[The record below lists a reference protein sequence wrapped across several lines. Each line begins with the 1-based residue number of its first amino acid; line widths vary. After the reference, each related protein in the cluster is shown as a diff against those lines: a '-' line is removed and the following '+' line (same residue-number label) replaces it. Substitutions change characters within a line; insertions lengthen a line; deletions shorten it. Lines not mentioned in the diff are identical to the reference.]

1 MAHEAGERTLRHQ
14 LGRLL
19 MLAGA
24 NPKSWLLGVVLGSIA
39 LALLDTLGV
48 AAMAPLMQ
56 LITTG
61 SADSA
66 VLGSVADFFGTS
78 SPQALIPVVAG
89 IVAGLFILKSVCALL
104 FRWWILGRTTRIS
117 ALASSQLMRMYILAP
132 YADHRSRRTSEI
144 YRTVSDSTAQST
156 SVLLAVTALFTDGLV
171 LVALAVVIAVVSP
184 TVMLVTVV
192 IFGVLVF
199 GVQRALRNR
208 QSYIGEEVSASALQ
222 SWQYL
227 LPALDGF
234 REARLTSSAS
244 AFAAGYRAAKLRTAH
259 ASRQLAILSDAP
271 RYLLE
276 VGFVLAIIGISAVLS
291 ATTSP
296 ATTLT
301 VLGVF
306 GAASIRALPTMN
318 RLAASLATIRT
329 GRVGLDIVTTI
340 ADELREGGMHDE
352 TPRADRPYA
361 GDISLRSV
369 EFRYPDSERPVLDG
383 ISLDIAENH
392 TTAFVGSSG
401 AGKSTLLDLVLGLL
415 EPTSG
420 QIECGGRSIHDD
432 LPSWF
437 AELGVVPQDVF
448 LLNDTLASN
457 VAFGVPASDID
468 LDRVAEVIRTAQL
481 DSVVAG
487 LPHGVQTEVGERGV
501 RLSGGQR
508 QRIGLARALYRQP
521 KILVLDEATSALDN
535 ATEHEIATTLR
546 SLQGSI
552 TILIVAHR
560 LSTVRNADT
569 LVFLKDGRIED
580 TGTFEQIRAK
590 NQDFA
595 RLVELGDLN

>member
-1 MAHEAGERTLRHQ
+1 MARDAGERRLRHQ
-14 LGRLL
+14 LGKLL
-19 MLAGA
+19 ALAGA
-24 NPKSWLLGVVLGSIA
+24 NPKSWILGVVLGSIG

-56 LITTG
+56 LVTTG
-61 SADSA
+61 SADSG
-66 VLGSVADFFGTS
+66 VLGAVSDFFGTS
-78 SPQALIPVVAG
+78 SPQALIPIVAG
-89 IVAGLFILKSVCALL
+89 IVAGLFILKSVGSLL

-144 YRTVSDSTAQST
+144 YRSVSDSTAQST

-171 LVALAVVIAVVSP
+171 LIALATVIAIVSP
-184 TVMLVTVV
+184 VVMLITAV

-208 QSYIGEEVSASALQ
+208 QSHIGEEVSASALQ

-234 REARLTSSAS
+234 REARLTSSANT
-244 AFAAGYRAAKLRTAH
+244 FADGYQAAKLRTAH
-259 ASRQLAILSDAP
+259 AGRQLAILSDAP

-276 VGFVLAIIGISAVLS
+276 IGFVLAIIGISGVLS

-318 RLAASLATIRT
+318 RVAASLATIRT
-329 GRVGLDIVTTI
+329 GRIGLDIVTGI
-340 ADELREGGMHDE
+340 ADELREGGTHDE
-352 TPRADRPYA
+352 TPRSDVQFT
-361 GDISLRSV
+361 GDISLQAV
-369 EFRYPDSERPVLDG
+369 EFTYPDAERPVLDG
-383 ISLDIAENH
+383 VSLEIAENR

-420 QIECGGRSIHDD
+420 RIECGGRSIHDD

-437 AELGVVPQDVF
+437 AALGVVPQDVF
-448 LLNDTLASN
+448 LLNDTLAAN
-457 VAFGVPASDID
+457 IAFGVPKSEID
-468 LDRVAEVIRTAQL
+468 LDRVVEVIATAQL
-481 DSVVAG
+481 DDVVAD
-487 LPHGVQTEVGERGV
+487 LPLGVQTEVGERGV

-508 QRIGLARALYRQP
+508 QRIGLARALYRRP
-521 KILVLDEATSALDN
+521 RILVLDEATSALDN

-546 SLQGSI
+546 SLQGSM

-580 TGTFEQIRAK
+580 MGTFEEVRAK
-590 NQDFA
+590 NADFA
-595 RLVELGDLN
+595 RLVELGELN

>member
-1 MAHEAGERTLRHQ
+1 MAREAGGKSLRSQ
-14 LGRLL
+14 LGQLL
-19 MLAGA
+19 GLAGA
-24 NPKSWLLGVVLGSIA
+24 NPKSWIFGVVIGSIG

-56 LITTG
+56 LVTTG
-61 SADSA
+61 SADTD
-66 VLGSVADFFGTS
+66 VLAFVSDTVGVS
-78 SPQALIPVVAG
+78 SPQALIPIVAG

-144 YRTVSDSTAQST
+144 YRNVSDSTAQST

-171 LVALAVVIAVVSP
+171 LVALAMVIAVVSP
-184 TVMLVTVV
+184 TVLLVTAV
-192 IFGVLVF
+192 IFGVLIF
-199 GVQRALRNR
+199 GVQRMLRNR
-208 QSYIGEEVSASALQ
+208 QSRIGEEVSASALQ

-227 LPALDGF
+227 MPALDGF
-234 REARLTSSAS
+234 REARLSSSANT
-244 AFAAGYRAAKLRTAH
+244 FADGYETAKLRTAH
-259 ASRQLAILSDAP
+259 AGRQLAILSDAP

-276 VGFVLAIIGISAVLS
+276 IGFVLAIIGISAVLS
-291 ATTSP
+291 STTSP
-296 ATTLT
+296 ETTLT

-318 RLAASLATIRT
+318 RVASSLATIRT
-329 GRVGLDIVTTI
+329 GRIGLEIVTGT
-340 ADELREGGMHDE
+340 ADELRHGGMHDE
-352 TPRADRPYA
+352 TPRAASRYA
-361 GDISLRSV
+361 GNITLQDV
-369 EFRYPDSERPVLDG
+369 EFRYPDAERPVLDG
-383 ISLDIAENH
+383 ISLDIIENR

-420 QIECGGRSIHDD
+420 RIECGARSIYED

-448 LLNDTLASN
+448 LLNDTLAAN
-457 VAFGVPASDID
+457 IAFGVPPSEID
-468 LDRVAEVIRTAQL
+468 LARVAEVIQTAQL
-481 DSVVAG
+481 DALVAE
-487 LPHGVQTEVGERGV
+487 LPHGLQTEVGERGV

-521 KILVLDEATSALDN
+521 RILVLDEATSALDN

-546 SLQGSI
+546 SLQGSM

-569 LVFLKDGRIED
+569 LVFLKDGRIEE
-580 TGTFEQIRAK
+580 TGSFEHVRATSH
-590 NQDFA
+590 DFA
-595 RLVELGDLN
+595 RLVELGELN

>member
-1 MAHEAGERTLRHQ
+1 MAREARNARLRQQ
-14 LGRLL
+14 LGQLL
-19 MLAGA
+19 GLAGA
-24 NPKSWLLGVVLGSIA
+24 NPRSWILGVVIGSIA

-61 SADSA
+61 SADSGI
-66 VLGSVADFFGTS
+66 LADISTLLGTS
-78 SPQALIPVVAG
+78 SPQALIPIVAG
-89 IVAGLFILKSVCALL
+89 IVAGLFILKSVLALL

-144 YRTVSDSTAQST
+144 YRSVSDSTAQST
-156 SVLLAVTALFTDGLV
+156 SVLLAVTALFTDSLV
-171 LVALAVVIAVVSP
+171 LIALAVVIAVVSP
-184 TVMLVTVV
+184 SVMLVTAV

-199 GVQRALRNR
+199 GVQRMLRNR
-208 QSYIGEEVSASALQ
+208 QSRIGEEVSASALQ

-234 REARLTSSAS
+234 REARLTSSAN
-244 AFAAGYRAAKLRTAH
+244 AFADGYQKAKLRTAH
-259 ASRQLAILSDAP
+259 AGRQLAIISDAP

-276 VGFVLAIIGISAVLS
+276 IGFVLAIIGISAVLT

-296 ATTLT
+296 AETLT
-301 VLGVF
+301 ILAVF
-306 GAASIRALPTMN
+306 GAASVRALPTMN
-318 RLAASLATIRT
+318 RVAASLATIRT
-329 GRVGLDIVTTI
+329 GQVGLDIVTNT
-340 ADELREGGMHDE
+340 ADELRRGGMHDE
-352 TPRADRPYA
+352 TPRPDSRYA
-361 GDISLRSV
+361 GDITLHEV
-369 EFRYPDSERPVLDG
+369 EFRYPDADRPVLGG
-383 ISLDIAENH
+383 ISLDIAENR

-420 QIECGGRSIHDD
+420 SIECGGRSVHDD

-437 AELGVVPQDVF
+437 ANLGVVPQDVF
-448 LLNDTLASN
+448 LLNDTLAAN
-457 VAFGVPASDID
+457 IAFGVPEADID
-468 LDRVAEVIRTAQL
+468 LARVAEVITTAQL
-481 DSVVAG
+481 DGVVADLPQG
-487 LPHGVQTEVGERGV
+487 LRTEVGERGV

-521 KILVLDEATSALDN
+521 RILVLDEATSALDN

-546 SLQGSI
+546 SLQGSM

-569 LVFLKDGRIED
+569 LVYLKDGRIEE
-580 TGTFEQIRAK
+580 TGTFEHVRATSP
-590 NQDFA
+590 DFA
-595 RLVELGDLN
+595 RLVQLGELN

>member
-1 MAHEAGERTLRHQ
+1 MAREADKVNLRQQ
-14 LGRLL
+14 LGQLL
-19 MLAGA
+19 GLAGA
-24 NPKSWLLGVVLGSIA
+24 NPRSWILGVVIGSIA

-61 SADSA
+61 SADSGI
-66 VLGSVADFFGTS
+66 LADVSAFLGTS
-78 SPQALIPVVAG
+78 SPQTLIPIVAG
-89 IVAGLFILKSVCALL
+89 IVAALFILKSVLALL

-144 YRTVSDSTAQST
+144 YRSVSDSTAQST

-184 TVMLVTVV
+184 TVMLVTAV

-199 GVQRALRNR
+199 GVQRMLRNR
-208 QSYIGEEVSASALQ
+208 QSRIGEEVSASALQ

-234 REARLTSSAS
+234 REARLTSSAN
-244 AFAAGYRAAKLRTAH
+244 AFADGYRQAKLRTAH
-259 ASRQLAILSDAP
+259 AGRQLAIISDAP

-276 VGFVLAIIGISAVLS
+276 IGFVLAIIGISAVLT

-296 ATTLT
+296 AETLT
-301 VLGVF
+301 ILAVF
-306 GAASIRALPTMN
+306 GAASVRALPTMN
-318 RLAASLATIRT
+318 RVASSLATIRT
-329 GRVGLDIVTTI
+329 GRVGLDIVTRI
-340 ADELREGGMHDE
+340 ADELRDGGMHDE
-352 TPRADRPYA
+352 TPRAAVRFG
-361 GDISLRSV
+361 GDIALQDI
-369 EFRYPDSERPVLDG
+369 EFRYPDAERPVLDE
-383 ISLDIAENH
+383 ISLDIAENR

-420 QIECGGRSIHDD
+420 TIECGGRSIHDD

-448 LLNDTLASN
+448 LLNDTLAAN
-457 VAFGVPASDID
+457 IAFGVPASDID
-468 LDRVAEVIRTAQL
+468 LARVTEVITTAQL
-481 DSVVAG
+481 DAVVAD
-487 LPHGVQTEVGERGV
+487 LPHGLQTEVGERGV

-521 KILVLDEATSALDN
+521 RILVLDEATSALDN

-569 LVFLKDGRIED
+569 LVFLKNGRIEEV
-580 TGTFEQIRAK
+580 GTFEHVRAT
-590 NQDFA
+590 NPDFA
-595 RLVELGDLN
+595 RLVQLGELN